1 MTTTNNGKMTKRVP
15 KDTTNAFGIV
25 DVNTIPV
32 DTPCIVAIGGER
44 TISRRDANYYASI
57 LNHLFAAY
65 GINDVGIYS
74 AYYQYDDTNRNAE
87 RVALFRA
94 AQSRIKQTNAT
105 IQPQES
111 KYIADLYSSIITP
124 RISNHGK
131 QFTDID
137 IIKNMRNVII
147 FTHCHGAAVVRR
159 FQDLMLSEMQK
170 LGYNEQTI
178 TRAMKSLLVIQH
190 APAAPLFRNMFN
202 TVSFMSAS
210 DSRMY
215 FHNDFSKYALTHA
228 EDMAPSYFELGNF
241 FAAYAF
247 TYQMI
252 DEHQITGLVP
262 TENQDMLTPYG
273 KIIMSAERNAII
285 NGVRA
290 MRKGAPTPAIREL
303 VAPASPNDETKPDFD
318 ELRANG
324 DFFMRMMRADLKQER
339 NQTAR

>member
-1 MTTTNNGKMTKRVP
+1 MDKKTSAHISLRVNKDENNPHGITDTNVIP
-15 KDTTNAFGIV
+15 I
-25 DVNTIPV
+25 DV
-32 DTPCIVAIGGER
+32 PCIIAIGGER
-44 TISRRDANYYASI
+44 TISRRDANYYASM
-57 LNHLFAAY
+57 LNRLFSSY
-65 GINDVGIYS
+65 NINDVGIYS
-74 AYYQYDDTNRNAE
+74 AYYQYDDTNRNTE

-94 AQSRIKQTNAT
+94 AQSRIKSTGNAL
-105 IQPQES
+105 QPQES
-111 KYIADLYSSIITP
+111 KYIADLYFSIITP
-124 RISNHGK
+124 RIKNRFHRFSD
-131 QFTDID
+131 TDV
-137 IIKNMRNVII
+137 IKNMRNVII
-147 FTHCHGAAVVRR
+147 FTHCHGAAVVRM
-159 FQDLMLSEMQK
+159 FQSLMLSEMQN
-170 LGYNEQTI
+170 LGYNPQTI

-215 FHNDFSKYALTHA
+215 FHNDFSKYALGHA
-228 EDMAPSYFELGNF
+228 EDMAPSYFQPGNF

-290 MRKGAPTPAIREL
+290 MQRGKPMPDIRKLIAST
-303 VAPASPNDETKPDFD
+303 SPNDEIKPDFD
-318 ELRANG
+318 ELKTNG
-324 DFFMRMMRADLKQER
+324 DFFMRIMQNDLKLERKQESR
-339 NQTAR
+339 